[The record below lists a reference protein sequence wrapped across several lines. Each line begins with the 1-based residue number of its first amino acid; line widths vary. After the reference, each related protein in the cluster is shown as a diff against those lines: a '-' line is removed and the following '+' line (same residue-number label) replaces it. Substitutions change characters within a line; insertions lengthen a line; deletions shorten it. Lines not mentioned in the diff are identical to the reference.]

1 MAMRKLMIST
11 ASIIGLASSVEAAKI
26 KMPDGTVKHTW
37 YQLNYDTATC
47 EVSDK
52 TPEEFQSFVGGPVG
66 HSQGLT
72 AEIITPDDVYKD
84 AYGNVIVTVRTDKD
98 GKAYWRFYTSK
109 DSCQLTAKTL
119 TPVQAPSG
127 DIN

>member
-1 MAMRKLMIST
+1 MGKLVIYT
-11 ASIIGLASSVEAAKI
+11 ASIVALGNSPEAATV
-26 KMPDGTVKHTW
+26 KMPDGSVKHTW

-47 EVSDK
+47 EVSSK
-52 TPEEFQSFVGGPVG
+52 TPQEFQSFVSGPIG

-72 AEIITPDDVYKD
+72 PEIITPDDVYKD
-84 AYGNVIVTVRTDKD
+84 AYGNVIVTVRADKD